1 MADVAAGPEEEQLA
15 AWRAFLRAHATVVD
29 RLDRELQ
36 DEQGLPLTWYE
47 VLLHLQRAPDHRLRM
62 SGLADRLLL
71 SRSGLT
77 RLMDRMVAAELI
89 ERQVCPTD
97 RRGAV
102 AVLTPEGTARLRRA
116 SPVHLRGVQQHFA
129 GRLTGAE
136 VAAIRTGLEKVAE
149 GGRGSGTEAPSAC

>member
-1 MADVAAGPEEEQLA
+1 MAAGPDEEQLF

-47 VLLHLQRAPDHRLRM
+47 VLLHLQLAPDRRLRL
-62 SGLADRLLL
+62 SALADRLVL

-89 ERQVCPTD
+89 EREVCPTD
-97 RRGAV
+97 RRGAF
-102 AVLTPEGTARLRRA
+102 AVLSQEGLARLRLA

-129 GRLTGAE
+129 GLLTAE
-136 VAAIRTGLEKVAE
+136 EVGAIRSGLEKVAE
-149 GGRGSGTEAPSAC
+149 GGRGSGPAAPSDC

>member
-1 MADVAAGPEEEQLA
+1 MAAGPEEERLA

-47 VLLHLQRAPDHRLRM
+47 VLLHLQRAPDHRLRL
-62 SGLADRLLL
+62 SGLAERLVL

-97 RRGAV
+97 RRGAF
-102 AVLTPEGTARLRRA
+102 AVLTQEGAARLRQA
-116 SPVHLRGVQQHFA
+116 SPVHLRGVREHFA
-129 GRLTGAE
+129 GLLTDGEA
-136 VAAIRTGLEKVAE
+136 AAIRTGLEKVAE
-149 GGRGSGTEAPSAC
+149 DGHGPGT